1 MEWVVYFSITCISA
15 FLLTISI
22 YCCLYIRRNQLQE
35 QEQIRQIEEDREAAA
50 AASKSIVVSYD
61 CRVYNES
68 DSGMGRYQS
77 PSTSMMVDGITDPS
91 NVQVQRSR
99 SALSV
104 SNQAV
109 GGQQQVMNN
118 PSGQIMNPSG
128 LLITTGSGGQ
138 LVSSRNSLEGPSS
151 SSATNEL
158 VVHSSIH
165 KSHSSSNVNQQQLV
179 YHQQQGQQ
187 SISGSRPRS
196 AGSSNQQHAH
206 HELTCSHPSQGRHHS
221 GPSVPGIS
229 SAGAR
234 RGVQYVTVSNEAHD
248 FHQDRNF
255 GNMPPIGSAM
265 AEFQNDFISVFPMNH
280 LEPQPDLR

>member
-1 MEWVVYFSITCISA
+1 M
-15 FLLTISI
+15 
-22 YCCLYIRRNQLQE
+22 QE

-50 AASKSIVVSYD
+50 EAATKSIVVSYD
-61 CRVYNES
+61 CRAYNES

-77 PSTSMMVDGITDPS
+77 PSASMMDGTNDPS

-104 SNQAV
+104 SNQTV
-109 GGQQQVMNN
+109 GGQQQVMSY

-128 LLITTGSGGQ
+128 LLITAGSGGQ
-138 LVSSRNSLEGPSS
+138 LVSSRGSLEGP
-151 SSATNEL
+151 SATNEL

-165 KSHSSSNVNQQQLV
+165 KSHSSSNVNQQQPL

-206 HELTCSHPSQGRHHS
+206 HEVTCSYPTQGRHHS
-221 GPSVPGIS
+221 GQTVPGTS
-229 SAGAR
+229 TGGR
-234 RGVQYVTVSNEAHD
+234 RGVQYVTVSNEPHD

-255 GNMPPIGSAM
+255 GNMPPMGSAI

>member
-50 AASKSIVVSYD
+50 AAATKSIVVSYD

-77 PSTSMMVDGITDPS
+77 PSTSMMDGGTDPS

-104 SNQAV
+104 SNQTA
-109 GGQQQVMNN
+109 GGQQQVMNY

-151 SSATNEL
+151 ATNEL
-158 VVHSSIH
+158 LVHSSIH
-165 KSHSSSNVNQQQLV
+165 KSHSSSNVNQQQLL

-221 GPSVPGIS
+221 GPS
-229 SAGAR
+229 R
-234 RGVQYVTVSNEAHD
+234 REVQYVTVSNEPHD

-280 LEPQPDLR
+280 LEPQPDLG